1 MIKILLVLLLSRGLR
16 GNIDTSI
23 PPDIFFTPLHFS
35 CLHLLPFISFTLIK
49 KERKKG
55 PNMINY

>member
-16 GNIDTSI
+16 GSIDTSI
-23 PPDIFFTPLHFS
+23 PPDIFFTPLHFFLS
-35 CLHLLPFISFTLIK
+35 PFASFYFFQPD

-55 PNMINY
+55 HYMISY